1 MSESEGAGE
10 DDGDTIFSR
19 SALLLVATV
28 VVGVAGSGIARRF
41 LGEAGFE
48 TLGVVVFVLGYAGM
62 VVVVWLGW
70 IRPLEIT
77 GPTERHGSDR
87 P

>member
-1 MSESEGAGE
+1 MGESE
-10 DDGDTIFSR
+10 DGSDGGTIFTR
-19 SALLLVATV
+19 SALLLVATI

-41 LGEAGFE
+41 LGEAGFG

-62 VVVVWLGW
+62 ILVVWLGW

-77 GPTERHGSDR
+77 GPTERPGSDR
-87 P
+87 S